1 MLHIKFVDVGVNVLT
16 TSLKCVPANPLIA
29 PAIISGAGSLL
40 DGLFGAAGS
49 AKAAKYQLQAAR
61 ETNQMNYQIAQEN
74 NAFNQRMW
82 EKQNAYNSPV
92 EQRRRLEEAGLNP
105 NLMMNGGSAGTAV
118 TAPTADTSGVQQVPD
133 IGSTIASGYQQFG
146 NSLSNAA
153 SQIAGMV
160 YNNGL
165 QQANINK
172 VQAEAQSA
180 SQDVRYKELQNQFAA
195 SQFLADLREKQYR
208 GKIAKQDYYYLRD
221 SMKDRLDAVKIQNT
235 LTGSQSSYYN
245 QMAGLVDVQREIAQ
259 TNLDWLPLEKQA
271 GLAATLQ
278 NVRTMVSQM
287 HLNYAQAKNAYAM
300 AALNYAQDAGVRID
314 NRLKDST
321 FDLAVKMAGNQVNSE
336 YWNQKNAK
344 LNYYIG
350 NQAYNDSHRGFNP
363 FWRWTGASPGIVGG
377 AVGYTLGKGK
387 SKFNA
392 PKKIKGFR

>member
-1 MLHIKFVDVGVNVLT
+1 MLHIKFLDVGVNALT
-16 TSLKCVPANPLIA
+16 SSSKCVPVNPFVA

-40 DGLFGAAGS
+40 GGLFGSGGS
-49 AKAAKYQLQAAR
+49 VKAAKYQLQAAR

-92 EQRRRLEEAGLNP
+92 EQRRRLEQAGLNP
-105 NLMMNGGSAGTAV
+105 NLMMNGGSAGTAE

-133 IGSTIASGYQQFG
+133 VGSTIASGYQQFG
-146 NSLSNAA
+146 SSISNAA

-165 QQANINK
+165 QQANVNK
-172 VQAEAQSA
+172 AQAEAQSA
-180 SQDVRYKELQNQFAA
+180 SQDARYKELQNQFAA

-208 GKIAKQDYYYLRD
+208 GLIAKSDYEYLRD
-221 SMKDRLDAVKIQNT
+221 SMQDRLDSVKFQNT

-245 QMAGLVDVQREIAQ
+245 QMAGLVDVQRKIAQ
-259 TNLDWLPLEKQA
+259 VNLDWLPREKQA

-300 AALNYAQDAGVRID
+300 AALNYAQEAGVRIN
-314 NRLKDST
+314 NRLQDSI
-321 FDLAVKMAGNQVNSE
+321 FDLSVGMAENQYLKGYAEQDQYRRGLNLSVPQYGAAVVSQGSYPTPKPPR
-336 YWNQKNAK
+336 KAK
-344 LNYYIG
+344 KY
-350 NQAYNDSHRGFNP
+350 
-363 FWRWTGASPGIVGG
+363 
-377 AVGYTLGKGK
+377 
-387 SKFNA
+387 
-392 PKKIKGFR
+392 KKK

>member
-1 MLHIKFVDVGVNVLT
+1 MLHIKFVDVGVNSLT
-16 TSLKCVPANPLIA
+16 SSSKCVPVNPLVA

-40 DGLFGAAGS
+40 GGLFGSGGS

-74 NAFNQRMW
+74 NAFNERMW
-82 EKQNAYNSPV
+82 EKQNAYNTPA
-92 EQRRRLEEAGLNP
+92 EQRRRLEQAGLNP
-105 NLMMNGGSAGTAV
+105 NLMMNGSSAGTAE

-146 NSLSNAA
+146 SSISNAA

-165 QQANINK
+165 QQANVNK
-172 VQAEAQSA
+172 AQAEAQSA
-180 SQDVRYKELQNQFAA
+180 SQDARYKELQNQFAA

-208 GKIAKQDYYYLRD
+208 GLIAKSDYEYLRD
-221 SMKDRLDAVKIQNT
+221 SMQDRLDSVKFQNT

-245 QMAGLVDVQREIAQ
+245 QMAGLVDVQRQIAQ
-259 TNLDWLPLEKQA
+259 VNLDWLPREKQA

-300 AALNYAQDAGVRID
+300 AALNYAQEAGVRIN
-314 NRLKDST
+314 NRLQDSI
-321 FDLAVKMAGNQVNSE
+321 FDLSVGMAENQYLKGYAEQDQWRRGLNLSVPQYGAAVVS
-336 YWNQKNAK
+336 QKSSPTPKPLRKAK
-344 LNYYIG
+344 KY
-350 NQAYNDSHRGFNP
+350 
-363 FWRWTGASPGIVGG
+363 
-377 AVGYTLGKGK
+377 
-387 SKFNA
+387 
-392 PKKIKGFR
+392 KK

>member
-1 MLHIKFVDVGVNVLT
+1 MLHIKFVDVGVNALT
-16 TSLKCVPANPLIA
+16 SSSKCNPLVA
-29 PAIISGAGSLL
+29 PAIIAGAGSMLG
-40 DGLFGAAGS
+40 GLFGAAGS

-92 EQRRRLEEAGLNP
+92 EQRRRLEQAGLNP
-105 NLMMNGGSAGTAV
+105 NLMMNGGSAGTAE

-146 NSLSNAA
+146 SSLSNAA

-165 QQANINK
+165 QQANVNK
-172 VQAEAQSA
+172 AQAEAQSA
-180 SQDVRYKELQNQFAA
+180 SQDARYKELQNQFAA

-208 GKIAKQDYYYLRD
+208 GLIAKSDYEYLRD
-221 SMKDRLDAVKIQNT
+221 SMQDRLDAVKFQNT

-245 QMAGLVDVQREIAQ
+245 QMSGLIDVQRHIEQ
-259 TNLDWLPLEKQA
+259 TNLDWLPREKQA

-300 AALNYAQDAGVRID
+300 AALNYAQEAGVRIN
-314 NRLKDST
+314 NRLQDSI
-321 FDLAVKMAGNQVNSE
+321 FDLSVGMAENQYLKGYAEQDQWRRGLNLSVPQYGAAVVSQQSSPTPKPPR
-336 YWNQKNAK
+336 KAK
-344 LNYYIG
+344 KY
-350 NQAYNDSHRGFNP
+350 
-363 FWRWTGASPGIVGG
+363 
-377 AVGYTLGKGK
+377 
-387 SKFNA
+387 
-392 PKKIKGFR
+392 KK

>member
-1 MLHIKFVDVGVNVLT
+1 MLHIKFLDVGVNAF
-16 TSLKCVPANPLIA
+16 TSSSKCVPVNPFVA

-40 DGLFGAAGS
+40 GGLFGAGGS

-92 EQRRRLEEAGLNP
+92 EQRRRLEQAGLNP
-105 NLMMNGGSAGTAV
+105 NLMMNGGSAGTAE
-118 TAPTADTSGVQQVPD
+118 TAPTADTSGIQQVPD
-133 IGSTIASGYQQFG
+133 VGSTIASGYQQFG

-165 QQANINK
+165 QQANVNK
-172 VQAEAQSA
+172 AQAEAQSA
-180 SQDVRYKELQNQFAA
+180 SQDARYKELQNQFAA

-208 GKIAKQDYYYLRD
+208 GLIAKSDYEYLRD
-221 SMKDRLDAVKIQNT
+221 SMQDRLDSVKFHNT
-235 LTGSQSSYYN
+235 LIGSQSSYYN
-245 QMAGLVDVQREIAQ
+245 QMSGLIDVQRQIEQ
-259 TNLDWLPLEKQA
+259 TNLDWLPREKQA

-300 AALNYAQDAGVRID
+300 AALNYAQEAGVRIN
-314 NRLKDST
+314 NRLQDSI
-321 FDLAVKMAGNQVNSE
+321 FDLSVGMAENQYLKGYAEQDQYRRGLNLSVPQYGAALVSQGF
-336 YWNQKNAK
+336 YPTPKPPRKAK
-344 LNYYIG
+344 KY
-350 NQAYNDSHRGFNP
+350 
-363 FWRWTGASPGIVGG
+363 
-377 AVGYTLGKGK
+377 
-387 SKFNA
+387 
-392 PKKIKGFR
+392 KKK

>member
-1 MLHIKFVDVGVNVLT
+1 MLHIKFVDVGVNALT
-16 TSLKCVPANPLIA
+16 SSSKYNPLVA
-29 PAIISGAGSLL
+29 PAIIAGAGSLL
-40 DGLFGAAGS
+40 GGLFGAAGS

-92 EQRRRLEEAGLNP
+92 EQRRRLEQAGLNP
-105 NLMMNGGSAGTAV
+105 NLMINGGSAGTAE

-146 NSLSNAA
+146 NSLSSAA

-165 QQANINK
+165 QQANVNK
-172 VQAEAQSA
+172 AQAEAQSA
-180 SQDVRYKELQNQFAA
+180 SLDARYKELQNQFAA

-208 GKIAKQDYYYLRD
+208 GLIAKSDYEYLRD
-221 SMKDRLDAVKIQNT
+221 SMQDRLDSVKFQNT

-245 QMAGLVDVQREIAQ
+245 QMSGLIDVQRQIEQ
-259 TNLDWLPLEKQA
+259 TNLDWLPREKQA

-300 AALNYAQDAGVRID
+300 SALNYAQEAGVRIN
-314 NRLKDST
+314 NRLQDSI
-321 FDLAVKMAGNQVNSE
+321 FDLSVGMAENQYLKGYAEQDQWRRGLNLSVPQYGAAVVSQQSLPTPAPPRK
-336 YWNQKNAK
+336 AK
-344 LNYYIG
+344 KY
-350 NQAYNDSHRGFNP
+350 
-363 FWRWTGASPGIVGG
+363 
-377 AVGYTLGKGK
+377 
-387 SKFNA
+387 
-392 PKKIKGFR
+392 KK

>member
-1 MLHIKFVDVGVNVLT
+1 MLHIKFVDVGVNPLT
-16 TSLKCVPANPLIA
+16 SSSKCNPLVA
-29 PAIISGAGSLL
+29 PAIIAGAGSMLG
-40 DGLFGAAGS
+40 GLFGAVGSSKAG
-49 AKAAKYQLQAAR
+49 KYQLQAAR

-92 EQRRRLEEAGLNP
+92 EQRRRLEQAGLNP
-105 NLMMNGGSAGTAV
+105 NLMMNGGSAGTAE

-146 NSLSNAA
+146 SSLSNAA

-165 QQANINK
+165 QQANVNK
-172 VQAEAQSA
+172 AQAEAQSA
-180 SQDVRYKELQNQFAA
+180 SQDARYKELQNQFAA

-208 GKIAKQDYYYLRD
+208 GQIAKSDYEYLRD
-221 SMKDRLDAVKIQNT
+221 SMQDRLDAVKFQNT

-245 QMAGLVDVQREIAQ
+245 QMSGLIDVQRQIEQ
-259 TNLDWLPLEKQA
+259 TNLDWLPREKQA

-300 AALNYAQDAGVRID
+300 AALNYAQENGVRI
-314 NRLKDST
+314 NNKLQDSI
-321 FDLAVKMAGNQVNSE
+321 FDLSVGMAENQYHKGYAEADQYRRGLNLDI
-336 YWNQKNAK
+336 KNIGVGLASGVVFGGTKPPQRKAK
-344 LNYYIG
+344 NYK
-350 NQAYNDSHRGFNP
+350 R
-363 FWRWTGASPGIVGG
+363 
-377 AVGYTLGKGK
+377 
-387 SKFNA
+387 
-392 PKKIKGFR
+392 